1 MAIERQTVRMD
12 VVVVGA
18 GIAGLLA
25 ARQLQAAGLEVVVL
39 ERQEQ
44 PGGRMATE
52 DIGTGRADTGAQFFS
67 VRNERFAALARE
79 WLDAGL
85 IYEWSRGWVDA
96 STEGSEP
103 DGVPRY
109 AVRGGMQALIE
120 RLADGLDVRTGLPVT
135 AVGPAGDGWQVESS
149 GPVFAA
155 RGLVLTPP
163 APESL
168 ALLDAGAA
176 PLSPADR
183 AALECIE
190 YAPCIAAMFWYDGEA
205 NLPAPGG
212 LQNPGERVGWM
223 ADNRMKGISQST
235 VLTVHATPE
244 ASRELW
250 EQPDHEVI
258 PALNVTV
265 GRRVKS
271 GARLIQVVIRRW
283 PYALPETLHPAPTL
297 VAEGLPPLAFAG
309 DAFAG
314 PRVEGAALSGMAAAS
329 ALSGR
334 LGG

>member
-1 MAIERQTVRMD
+1 SDLVRMD

-135 AVGPAGDGWQVESS
+135 AVGPA
-149 GPVFAA
+149 P
-155 RGLVLTPP
+155 TPP
-163 APESL
+163 APESV
-168 ALLDAGAA
+168 ARRGAGAA
-176 PLSPADR
+176 PLSPAGR

-265 GRRVKS
+265 G
-271 GARLIQVVIRRW
+271 
-283 PYALPETLHPAPTL
+283 
-297 VAEGLPPLAFAG
+297 
-309 DAFAG
+309 
-314 PRVEGAALSGMAAAS
+314 
-329 ALSGR
+329 
-334 LGG
+334 